1 MAGKALVTA
10 LTPEERTLTEFRDS
24 CVQGGVG
31 GIHGGHINTSPPA
44 SERWQDKDPTL
55 RGVHGEPCDAVDWGF
70 GSCAGGLDV
79 ASCGSEG
86 EWGGGRG
93 AFRLEE
99 TGLQV
104 SVIFP
109 FLKRPRNY

>member
-55 RGVHGEPCDAVDWGF
+55 RGVHDEPGAAVDWGF
-70 GSCAGGLDV
+70 GSCAGGPRV
-79 ASCGSEG
+79 AGAGSAG
-86 EWGGGRG
+86 APARARGGPSLEKPALLLCVFS
-93 AFRLEE
+93 AF
-99 TGLQV
+99 V
-104 SVIFP
+104 
-109 FLKRPRNY
+109 